1 MVWTWMW
8 LALRNWIAGAGAPP
22 PALRP
27 ARIRRD
33 ALPPRRAPRRRN
45 LDG

>member
-8 LALRNWIAGAGAPP
+8 LALRNWIAGAPP
-22 PALRP
+22 RALRP
-27 ARIRRD
+27 ALIRRD
-33 ALPPRRAPRRRN
+33 APLPRRAARRRT